1 MGTERSE
8 YLLIVL
14 DKSYLEIFKMTL
26 NKDQKFLNE
35 MSVDS
40 HFNVG
45 LTGGAAR
52 AAGTLFASTNCPFTA
67 DVELLTFPG
76 GALTLFDVKLLF
88 DCGCAS
94 VEVTVVLE
102 TCREPDD
109 RRPLDDPKEAIT
121 FFYRLLIRQT
131 ISTDYLNS
139 VSFDCL
145 ETMFVVVVVVA
156 QSGDYHRFLDFLA
169 VMFL

>member
-1 MGTERSE
+1 MN
-8 YLLIVL
+8 
-14 DKSYLEIFKMTL
+14 EI
-26 NKDQKFLNE
+26 
-35 MSVDS
+35 SVDS

-45 LTGGAAR
+45 LTGGAV
-52 AAGTLFASTNCPFTA
+52 AGTLFASTNCPFTA

-102 TCREPDD
+102 TCREPED
-109 RRPLDDPKEAIT
+109 RRPLDDPMNPII
-121 FFYRLLIRQT
+121 FYRSLITET
-131 ISTDYLNS
+131 ISSDYLNL

-145 ETMFVVVVVVA
+145 ETMFVVVVVA
-156 QSGDYHRFLDFLA
+156 QSGDYHHFLDFLV